1 MPRERTCLAE
11 DYVAITLLS
20 CLDKAGANEGR
31 EDPALPGVRRA
42 KPFHA
47 APYDFKEWQKFL
59 VQQQRGK
66 QAAMGRCP
74 NEHLRTNR
82 PGEQIIPAT
91 AAAAEVNPPG
101 FPGHARSQ
109 PWDGAALAWGCTVRQ
124 NWEHVLHSLLF
135 FFLRCKRKVCISN
148 PSIPST
154 TGCLQGAM
162 HSREAG
168 GTAPRCIYYGQNYE
182 HGAHAAA
189 LVNSRTLTLLRRTPR
204 SAGQGRKHFYCEAIE
219 SATLCNH

>member
-82 PGEQIIPAT
+82 PGEQIIP
-91 AAAAEVNPPG
+91 G
-101 FPGHARSQ
+101 FAH
-109 PWDGAALAWGCTVRQ
+109 
-124 NWEHVLHSLLF
+124 LL
-135 FFLRCKRKVCISN
+135 
-148 PSIPST
+148 
-154 TGCLQGAM
+154 GLQQ
-162 HSREAG
+162 EK
-168 GTAPRCIYYGQNYE
+168 Q
-182 HGAHAAA
+182 
-189 LVNSRTLTLLRRTPR
+189 TLLRWAPRARTEPAVGR
-204 SAGQGRKHFYCEAIE
+204 CSPGAGLHGTTELGARLAF
-219 SATLCNH
+219 SSFFFF

>member
-1 MPRERTCLAE
+1 MPRERTCLAG

-74 NEHLRTNR
+74 NEHLQTD
-82 PGEQIIPAT
+82 PG
-91 AAAAEVNPPG
+91 NK
-101 FPGHARSQ
+101 S
-109 PWDGAALAWGCTVRQ
+109 
-124 NWEHVLHSLLF
+124 SLLQQ
-135 FFLRCKRKVCISN
+135 
-148 PSIPST
+148 
-154 TGCLQGAM
+154 LQ
-162 HSREAG
+162 
-168 GTAPRCIYYGQNYE
+168 Q
-182 HGAHAAA
+182 
-189 LVNSRTLTLLRRTPR
+189 
-204 SAGQGRKHFYCEAIE
+204 K
-219 SATLCNH
+219 

>member
-1 MPRERTCLAE
+1 MPRERTCLAG

-82 PGEQIIPAT
+82 PGEQIIP
-91 AAAAEVNPPG
+91 G
-101 FPGHARSQ
+101 FAHLLGLPGHARSQ
-109 PWDGAALAWGCTVRQ
+109 PWDGAALARGCTVRQ

-135 FFLRCKRKVCISN
+135 FF
-148 PSIPST
+148 
-154 TGCLQGAM
+154 
-162 HSREAG
+162 
-168 GTAPRCIYYGQNYE
+168 
-182 HGAHAAA
+182 
-189 LVNSRTLTLLRRTPR
+189 
-204 SAGQGRKHFYCEAIE
+204 F
-219 SATLCNH
+219 

>member
-1 MPRERTCLAE
+1 MTFFSLVSNPKQPLNWIMLRERTCLAE

-74 NEHLRTNR
+74 NEHLQTD
-82 PGEQIIPAT
+82 PG
-91 AAAAEVNPPG
+91 NK
-101 FPGHARSQ
+101 S
-109 PWDGAALAWGCTVRQ
+109 
-124 NWEHVLHSLLF
+124 SLLQQ
-135 FFLRCKRKVCISN
+135 
-148 PSIPST
+148 
-154 TGCLQGAM
+154 LQ
-162 HSREAG
+162 
-168 GTAPRCIYYGQNYE
+168 Q
-182 HGAHAAA
+182 
-189 LVNSRTLTLLRRTPR
+189 
-204 SAGQGRKHFYCEAIE
+204 K
-219 SATLCNH
+219 